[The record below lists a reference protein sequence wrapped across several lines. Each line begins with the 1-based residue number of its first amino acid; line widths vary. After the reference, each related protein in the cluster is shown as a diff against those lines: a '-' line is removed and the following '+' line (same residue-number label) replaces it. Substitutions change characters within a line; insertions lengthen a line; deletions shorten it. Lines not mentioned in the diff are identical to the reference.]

1 MKKPNPNKAEPLPK
15 SELARSAARALR
27 RAAKQARIV
36 ARRYGTPIHV
46 EGASGTV
53 VALKP

>member
-1 MKKPNPNKAEPLPK
+1 MTTKTKPRTDLAKA
-15 SELARSAARALR
+15 AARALR

-46 EGASGTV
+46 QNQDKGTV
-53 VALKP
+53 VAVKP

>member
-1 MKKPNPNKAEPLPK
+1 MTSETKPK
-15 SELARSAARALR
+15 SSLAKAAGRALR

-46 EGASGTV
+46 QSNGTV